1 MTPFIQSTVRWM
13 VEGGIDPTEVQWF
26 DISGTLDK
34 GIVAHS
40 WLQEYRPP
48 FEKCIVVWQGK
59 SESHQ
64 TYEMFMTVSG
74 NNPEEGIF
82 IGVHK
87 GPHGQKPREV
97 PMIVYRL
104 DNGVVRYGAVNE
116 GDTLL
121 EEDAQMVLSVVG
133 SWYRLL
139 AQGCEMHKPH
149 VSQTFT
155 NRRKIAQGKVPS
167 YEWTTVYIEPSK
179 PRSEGT
185 GRTHESPRL
194 HDRRGHL
201 RRLRTGRN
209 VWVRECK
216 VGDAAK
222 GRVWHDYKIR
232 GNNE

>member
-26 DISGTLDK
+26 DISGTMDK
-34 GIVAHS
+34 SSVEQN

-64 TYEMFMTVSG
+64 TYEMFMTVW
-74 NNPEEGIF
+74 NTDPETGIV
-82 IGVHK
+82 ITVYK
-87 GPHGQKPREV
+87 GPHGQRPRKLP
-97 PMIVYRL
+97 PMVYVI
-104 DNGVVRYGAVNE
+104 DDGMIRYGPVE
-116 GDTLL
+116 DGDVVS
-121 EEDAQMVLSVVG
+121 EEDANMILAVVAN
-133 SWYRLL
+133 WYRLL
-139 AQGCEMHKPH
+139 AHGCAVYKPR

-155 NRRKIAQGKVPS
+155 NRRKMAQGKTPS

-222 GRVWHDYKIR
+222 GRVWHDYVVKEVR
-232 GNNE
+232 P